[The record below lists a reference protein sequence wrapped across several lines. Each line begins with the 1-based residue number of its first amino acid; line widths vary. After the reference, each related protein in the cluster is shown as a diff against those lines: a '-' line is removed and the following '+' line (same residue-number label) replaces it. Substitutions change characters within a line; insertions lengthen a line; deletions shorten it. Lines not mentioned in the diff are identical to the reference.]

1 MTGLYQYILAH
12 DCAIITSFRNSDE
25 KSDQENYESN
35 RQLKAYLLNKRCG
48 LTPITSLY
56 IEDYNTEIAK
66 EVREGSYFV
75 VNLDNDVNF
84 ENNIKKLGKLYNQE
98 TVILIDK
105 GGQST
110 YLYRINNEGFQGHN
124 KISLLGKLVPKEV
137 AELITTV
144 EKSKSP
150 ITISDKSHPKEKEIV
165 LLETLKNH
173 QINGKRSISLI
184 ADRVQNS
191 FSK

>member
-25 KSDQENYESN
+25 KSDQENYETN
-35 RQLKAYLLNKRCG
+35 RQLRAYLLNKRCG
-48 LTPITSLY
+48 LTPITGLY

-84 ENNIKKLGKLYNQE
+84 ENNIKKLGKLYNQD

-124 KISLLGKLVPKEV
+124 KISLLGKFVTKEE
-137 AELITTV
+137 AELMTTV

-150 ITISDKSHPKEKEIV
+150 TTFSDKPLSKKNEIV

-173 QINGKRSISLI
+173 QINGKWAISSI
-184 ADRVQNS
+184 AERVQKS
-191 FSK
+191 FAK

>member
-25 KSDQENYESN
+25 KSDQENYETN

-48 LTPITSLY
+48 LTTVTGLN

-75 VNLDNDVNF
+75 VNLFNDVNF
-84 ENNIKKLGKLYNQE
+84 ENSIKKLGKLYNQE

-124 KISLLGKLVPKEV
+124 KISLLGKLVPKKE

-150 ITISDKSHPKEKEIV
+150 MPLSDKSLLKENEIG
-165 LLETLKNH
+165 LLETLN
-173 QINGKRSISLI
+173 NYTRMGKLGISLF
-184 ADRVQNS
+184 AERVQNS
-191 FSK
+191 FAK